1 MAAATMNH
9 ELLTMNYLDLD
20 GRKQAFIFE
29 LDNVLY
35 PEKDYLYQVY
45 YLFASLLEY
54 TELVNA
60 KEITNLMVN
69 TYVNEGKELVF
80 DRLKEKFNVNEKY
93 RANLKHLMITAK
105 LPLKLL
111 LYQNMLNLL
120 QEIVVDRKKI
130 FIVTNGNPEQQL
142 NKIKQTEWHG
152 LEQYLTVYFTEE
164 SIPKPEPDII
174 DLLIKDHNLQRRD
187 LLMIENAEID
197 RLCAEASGI
206 DYINFNEF
214 IN

>member
-1 MAAATMNH
+1 MNYQPR
-9 ELLTMNYLDLD
+9 TMNYLDID
-20 GRKQAFIFE
+20 SRKKAFIFE

-54 TELVNA
+54 TELINA
-60 KEITNLMVN
+60 RETTDLMVN
-69 TYVNEGKELVF
+69 TYVNEGKEFVF
-80 DRLKEKFNVNEKY
+80 DRLKEKFGINEKF
-93 RANLKHLMITAK
+93 RANFKHLMITAK

-164 SIPKPEPDII
+164 STPKPEPDII

-206 DYINFNEF
+206 DYINFNVF
-214 IN
+214 IAL